1 MIVKEFDYNGSSA
14 LKPQRKEQTIPSK
27 ETYDKKKKKIEQ
39 QRRKKQK
46 DKKIRKS
53 VYQIVLLILV
63 VGGITTISRDVKVYK
78 TQQQLDSLNKEINS
92 VITENEALKVQ
103 ILKASSLDK
112 IEETAKNKLKMI
124 LPTKENMI
132 KLGESQA
139 TEGKQ

>member
-1 MIVKEFDYNGSSA
+1 MTRKRKKSNNKEE
-14 LKPQRKEQTIPSK
+14 KSK
-27 ETYDKKKKKIEQ
+27 KNKKI
-39 QRRKKQK
+39 K
-46 DKKIRKS
+46 KS

-63 VGGITTISRDVKVYK
+63 VGGITISRDVKVYK
-78 TQQQLDSLNKEINS
+78 TQQQLDLLNKEINS

>member
-1 MIVKEFDYNGSSA
+1 MVVQRLNHREKNKLYQVK
-14 LKPQRKEQTIPSK
+14 KPMTRKRKKSNNK
-27 ETYDKKKKKIEQ
+27 EEKSKKI
-39 QRRKKQK
+39 KNK
-46 DKKIRKS
+46 KS

-63 VGGITTISRDVKVYK
+63 VGGITISRDVKVYK

-139 TEGKQ
+139 T